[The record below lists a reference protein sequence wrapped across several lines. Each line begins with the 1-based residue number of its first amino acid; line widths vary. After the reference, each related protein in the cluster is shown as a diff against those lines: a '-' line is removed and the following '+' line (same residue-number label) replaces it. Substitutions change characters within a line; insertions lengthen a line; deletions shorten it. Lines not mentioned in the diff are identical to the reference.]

1 MAMCSASF
9 TAEQKLICLPSA
21 RLAVS
26 GRARLELLV
35 KHRAQAR
42 PLLAT
47 EVEIIMENYCR
58 EARPRRGAPPRQGA
72 LGWCR
77 PRGVPNLDST

>member
-35 KHRAQAR
+35 KHRAQVR

-47 EVEIIMENYCR
+47 EVEIIMEN
-58 EARPRRGAPPRQGA
+58 
-72 LGWCR
+72 
-77 PRGVPNLDST
+77 

>member
-1 MAMCSASF
+1 MHIATYLGFSSMAMCSASF

-58 EARPRRGAPPRQGA
+58 
-72 LGWCR
+72 
-77 PRGVPNLDST
+77 